1 MKKLK
6 KFSENELKFI
16 KRVAEERAEGKT
28 HLKTKSLMCAGRK
41 DGSDYEKS
49 LEGHYM
55 GVAGEYA
62 VAEAVKGFADFTPR
76 AKGDKHSA
84 DVICRN
90 KQGKECRICV
100 KTTKYKD
107 PIFKANS
114 FKEIEDSTHV
124 ALCRYFNTKHEGVE
138 IHWIKSVDSFKK
150 KHYKRDFGYG
160 MKMCLE

>member
-1 MKKLK
+1 
-6 KFSENELKFI
+6 
-16 KRVAEERAEGKT
+16 
-28 HLKTKSLMCAGRK
+28 MCAGRK

-76 AKGDKHSA
+76 AEGDKHSA
-84 DVICRN
+84 DIICRN
-90 KQGKECRICV
+90 KQGKECKICV

-114 FKEIEDSTHV
+114 FKEIEDATHI
-124 ALCRYFNTKHEGVE
+124 ALCRFVFGVGVE
-138 IHWIKSVDSFKK
+138 VHWIKSVDSFRSKY
-150 KHYKRDFGYG
+150 YKRDFGYG